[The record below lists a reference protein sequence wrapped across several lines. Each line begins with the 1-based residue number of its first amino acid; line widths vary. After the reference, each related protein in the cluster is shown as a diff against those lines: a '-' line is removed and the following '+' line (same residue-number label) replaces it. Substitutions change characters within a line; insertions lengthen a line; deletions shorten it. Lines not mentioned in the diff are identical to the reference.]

1 MLFNALPFFDAG
13 VVVILFTVLVKF
25 VLFPLSRKSLVAQA
39 QMKRIEPELS
49 KIRDKHKNDKQEQ
62 ARRTM
67 ELYKEK
73 KINPFSGIFL
83 ILIQLPIV
91 FALYFVFL
99 KSGLPQINE
108 DLLYSFVPKP
118 GEINMNLL
126 GLVDI
131 SQKSYIL
138 AFLAGIS
145 SFFQIR
151 FSVPAYK
158 KTGEERSFKT
168 DLARSMNMQ
177 MRYFFPVIVFFI
189 SYNISGAIAL
199 YWFTSNIFTLIQE
212 WIIKRK
218 LNDSQSTTL
227 NNKN

>member
-1 MLFNALPFFDAG
+1 VLFNALPFFDAG